1 MCGHWFS
8 GRSKALVVFKG
19 IRRGWFLGE
28 DTLQQELLGQMS
40 ARVGEHHYAEER
52 QECGE
57 ARAQGI
63 ITGELKQRRKGDPGK
78 VRIAWRLRRETT
90 MTLKW
95 ITAELEMG
103 AWTHVSN
110 LLSQYRNKN
119 TGKQA

>member
-1 MCGHWFS
+1 M
-8 GRSKALVVFKG
+8 
-19 IRRGWFLGE
+19 GE
-28 DTLQQELLGQMS
+28 DTLKQELLGQMS

-63 ITGELKQRRKGDPGK
+63 IAGELKRLGWTDGELKQRRKGDPGK

-95 ITAELEMG
+95 IAAELEMG
-103 AWTHVSN
+103 AWT
-110 LLSQYRNKN
+110 QRR
-119 TGKQA
+119 